1 MSCSELTET
10 LSNFL
15 EGLSPEQLEYWNNLS
30 AYPRIQQTIVNYL
43 EVNSSSTQSIVFAI
57 NAIQDLNNDEC
68 GILPTI
74 FEPLNISAPY
84 NPNLLGDYPAPSLEH
99 DHDAIQQQFNNLR
112 NTSGI

>member
-30 AYPRIQQTIVNYL
+30 AYPRIQQTIVDYL
-43 EVNSSSTQSIVFAI
+43 EANSSSAHSIIFAI

-84 NPNLLGDYPAPSLEH
+84 NPNLYEIILHLH
-99 DHDAIQQQFNNLR
+99 LNMTMMQFNNNL
-112 NTSGI
+112 TT